1 MDEQPFRGAGWERE
15 RLSGRHASNDCPRPG
30 LGEEER
36 MPVCKDC
43 KEIID
48 DPTYTWPTGKKGEH
62 LCQNCW
68 ESACSK
74 AWWRMLEEYYC
85 S

>member
-1 MDEQPFRGAGWERE
+1 
-15 RLSGRHASNDCPRPG
+15 
-30 LGEEER
+30 